1 MLRCFVILGNLMN
14 ELKLNAMKTR
24 LVLLGLVA
32 ACLTSCAGFTNL
44 TVPSS
49 PVVVDGDFVT
59 DRYVECKLCNTYVL
73 GIGGLRSSNL
83 VGELVKKA
91 NLRKNEA
98 LAYVSAV
105 KNVNCFLGVVTVVTH
120 TVSGYIVRL
129 DRAHYTEYQGVS
141 GLTVRHKESVEVPEP
156 PRNKKALFAAANN
169 KTEKDTL
176 AAQTAREITDALKA
190 GHALGN
196 TKVGETSGEPQ
207 VNLKGRTHN
216 GTLPRPSCSVQKEGR
231 VVVDIWVDNYGTV
244 QKAVAGSEGTTV
256 ADSDMWNAARKAAM
270 KASFNMSA
278 DAPAMQKG
286 AITYIFKLK

>member
-1 MLRCFVILGNLMN
+1 MN

-207 VNLKGRTHN
+207 ANLKGRTHN
-216 GTLPRPSCSVQKEGR
+216 GTLPRPSYSVQKEGR